1 MADALG
7 TAPELDIELVRGFR
21 FQCRPDCGLCC
32 YAEPRIEF
40 EERARLVQ
48 LVPEVEVRG
57 SGAHRYLAAR
67 PDGGACRLLTDQRC
81 RAHEARPSPCREFP
95 LVVHIG
101 ERLQATVVL
110 SCPGVDIEGLA
121 PDAVGRE
128 LVSGSLASE
137 LASLRARIRPA
148 TARRL
153 VEAGRRR
160 RRRVRELTANGR
172 WEDEVAV
179 RRRLLSAP
187 PRPRD
192 DDFPVED
199 PPTTD
204 DGLERL
210 PLFFDP
216 RASPIALA
224 AGLGGWELLELSPSG
239 GVRRSWGVVPPP
251 DRRPSMDADATA
263 LLDRYIAYWLRRD
276 ALFGFVLEEM
286 ATSEDDGTVGEWV
299 DRELRE
305 IGATVLARAD
315 VRARSSRGDVA
326 QLGREDIADGIR
338 ATDQDFLDRPTWG
351 DRL

>member
-1 MADALG
+1 MVDARG
-7 TAPELDIELVRGFR
+7 TSPELDTELVRGFR

-32 YAEPRIEF
+32 YAEPRIEVG
-40 EERARLVQ
+40 ERTRLLQ
-48 LVPEVEVRG
+48 IVPELELRG
-57 SGAHRYLAAR
+57 TGTHRYVAAR
-67 PDGGACRLLTDQRC
+67 PDGGACQLLADQRC
-81 RAHEARPSPCREFP
+81 RAHGARPAPCREFP

-110 SCPGVDIEGLA
+110 SCPGVDLDGLA
-121 PDAVGRE
+121 PDAGGRE
-128 LVSGSLASE
+128 VVSESLASE
-137 LASLRARIRPA
+137 LESLRARIQPA

-160 RRRVRELTANGR
+160 RRRVRELTADGR
-172 WEDEVAV
+172 WEDEAVV
-179 RRRLLSAP
+179 RRRLFSAP

-192 DDFPVED
+192 EDFPVED
-199 PPTTD
+199 PPTKD
-204 DGLERL
+204 DGLEHL
-210 PLFFDP
+210 PLFFDR
-216 RASPIALA
+216 RASPLALA

-251 DRRPSMDADATA
+251 DRRPATDAEATA
-263 LLDRYIAYWLRRD
+263 LLDRYLAYWLRRD

-286 ATSEDDGTVGEWV
+286 ATSDDGTVGEWV
-299 DRELRE
+299 ERELRE

-326 QLGREDIADGIR
+326 QLRREDIADGIR
-338 ATDQDFLDRPTWG
+338 ATDQDYLDRPTWG